1 MYERSRQNIHTALD
15 FLTMR
20 VKNTDKDVWGTLKR
34 VLKNLKGTK
43 HIKLKL
49 TVDFMS
55 MINCECMRPTN
66 LMLSVGS
73 TPELLCH

>member
-1 MYERSRQNIHTALD
+1 MYERSRQDIHTALD

-34 VLKNLKGTK
+34 VLKNLKGKK

-49 TVDFMS
+49 NVDFMS
-55 MINCECMRPTN
+55 MISCEYMRPTY